1 MKDFKFL
8 KKYGQNFLS
17 DKNLLRA
24 IVADSGTTDTDTVL
38 EVGPGAGALTEAILE
53 RAQKLVSVE
62 IDERLIPCL
71 EERFEGVDN
80 FHLINAD
87 VMRLTAQDIRDLVGE
102 DFRVVANIP
111 YYITTQLIM
120 RFLEDTPRAKSIT
133 VMVQKEVA
141 ERLTA
146 KAGDGDYGVI
156 SVAVA
161 LYGKARITCYVD
173 RRMFYPVPEVDSAV
187 VTIDVKDETGIDIKG
202 VMRLV
207 KASFAMRRKTLR
219 NNLTSGY
226 GITGAQFDEAIEKL
240 GKEATIRGER
250 LTPEEFVALY
260 NLLKK

>member
-24 IVADSGTTDTDTVL
+24 IVADSGTVAGDVVL
-38 EVGPGAGALTEAILE
+38 EVGPGAGALTEAILGTG
-53 RAQKLVSVE
+53 ANVTSVE
-62 IDERLIPCL
+62 IDERLIPHL
-71 EERFEGVDN
+71 EERFGDKDN
-80 FHLINAD
+80 FRLVNAD
-87 VMRLTAQDIRDLVGE
+87 IMKLSSSEVESLVG
-102 DFRVVANIP
+102 DNFRVVANIP
-111 YYITTQLIM
+111 YYITSPLIM
-120 RFLEDTPRAKSIT
+120 RFLEDKPRAKSIT

-146 KAGDGDYGVI
+146 KAGDSDYGVI

-161 LYGKARITCYVD
+161 LYGKARITRYVD

-187 VTIDVKDETGIDIKG
+187 VTIDVEGEGCENVKE
-202 VMRLV
+202 VMKLV
-207 KASFAMRRKTLR
+207 RASFAMRRKTLR
-219 NNLTSGY
+219 NNLTAGY
-226 GITGAQFDEAIEKL
+226 GITGAKFDEAIVKL

-260 NLLKK
+260 KLLKN